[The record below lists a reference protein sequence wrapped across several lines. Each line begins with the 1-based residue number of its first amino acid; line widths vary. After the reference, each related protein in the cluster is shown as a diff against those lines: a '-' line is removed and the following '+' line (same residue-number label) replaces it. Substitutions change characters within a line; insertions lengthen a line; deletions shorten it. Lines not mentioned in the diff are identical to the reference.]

1 MLSDYLF
8 VLVILVVGVA
18 FPLGAIVTSWI
29 FGPLRIRP
37 QRDDPN
43 KLKTYECG
51 FDTVGP
57 SWIQFNFRYYSYA
70 LLFVV
75 FDIETVFLYPWAVYL
90 RQLGLFGL
98 IEMAVFMAILAI
110 GLVYAWK
117 KGALRWT

>member
-8 VLVILVVGVA
+8 VLVILVVGVV
-18 FPLGAIVTSWI
+18 FPLGAIVTSWL
-29 FGPLRIRP
+29 FGQLRIRP
-37 QRDDPN
+37 RRDDAN

-90 RQLGLFGL
+90 RQLELFGL